1 MSKIAPISGFS
12 EFLPAEQKL
21 FTRMMDI
28 IRKHFERYGYVQIET
43 PAVERVDTLLSKGG
57 NDKEIYALRRLAAQE
72 GENDEKDLALHFDLT
87 VPLARYVAQH
97 YGQLVF
103 PFKRFQMQPV
113 WRGER
118 PQAGRYRQF
127 YQCDIDVIGDGNLPL
142 LYDAEVP
149 TVMYRIFSEMN
160 IGRFVIRLN
169 NRKALQ
175 GALATFGVATDKVNA
190 AIAVIDD
197 MEKVPAEKTR
207 ERLAEITAHA
217 DELLAFFDQK
227 LDKDG
232 WLQAFEKLATAHAVP
247 SEMLEEGISELRD
260 VVAAMR
266 HMGVADDAFVIDPTI
281 ARGLDYYTGTVYETK
296 LVDHPGIGSICSGGR
311 YEDLASQFSNK
322 KLPGVGMSIGLT
334 RLIPQLVKAG
344 VLTVEPTVGADV
356 LVTLMDAGHLQHTL
370 AMAEELRNVG
380 ITVEAVLEAR
390 KFDKQMKYADR
401 KGAKVV
407 VIVGSD
413 EIANSTVTLKDMR
426 QSQQHSCARADL
438 VGAVEGLLSGK

>member
-1 MSKIAPISGFS
+1 MSKITPISGFG

-72 GENDEKDLALHFDLT
+72 GESDEKDLALHFDLT

-127 YQCDIDVIGDGNLPL
+127 YQCDIDVIGDTTLPL

-175 GALATFGVATDKVNA
+175 GALQHFGVAEGKIGAT
-190 AIAVIDD
+190 IAVIDD

-207 ERLAEITAHA
+207 ERLAEMTDQA
-217 DELLAFFDQK
+217 DALLAFFAQK
-227 LDKDG
+227 LDKDA
-232 WLQAFEKLATAHAVP
+232 WLEAFGKLDNAMVA
-247 SEMLEEGISELRD
+247 EGVAELRD

-266 HMGVADDAFVIDPTI
+266 HMGVVDDAFVVDPTI

-296 LVDHPGIGSICSGGR
+296 LVDHPAIGSICSGGR
-311 YEDLASQFSNK
+311 YEDLAGKFSNK

-334 RLIPQLVKAG
+334 RLVPQLVKAG
-344 VLTVEPTVGADV
+344 VLQVEPTVGADV
-356 LVTLMDAGHLQHTL
+356 LVTLMDASHIGHTL
-370 AMAEELRNVG
+370 QMAEDLRAQG

-407 VIVGSD
+407 VIVGGD
-413 EIANSTVTLKDMR
+413 EIENGTVTLKDMR
-426 QSQQHSCARADL
+426 RSQQQNCPREAL
-438 VGAVEGLLSGK
+438 VATVQALLA